1 MPIFDEPLKTVYHIT
16 VILVSLDNIRPGDN
30 SKLSIA
36 LKADSSFA
44 DYIYVLKPRETSLIM
59 IIGACSALVA
69 AATLNGAFPVKDFI
83 LAMVA
88 IALGS
93 AGANGLTNYLDR
105 NVDALMK
112 RTCNRVL
119 PAKRIEPPEKVL
131 ALTLALIIAG
141 LVIAWFLSPVCFF
154 IGLIGVLAS
163 AIWRKTISCTF
174 FGIIAGSAPV
184 LIGWYAITKQ
194 PTIEIMPVFLF
205 CMIACW
211 TPTHVWTLMLANRED
226 YESAG
231 LHYFPL
237 SFKDTTVIKMLAVLS
252 MALSS
257 FAVMIYFLVGRFH
270 WLYLSVSVVLSLI
283 MIVANLRLLFNP
295 TSGNAWTVYKLSAFP
310 YLGIIFTV
318 MAIDAWLI

>member
-1 MPIFDEPLKTVYHIT
+1 M
-16 VILVSLDNIRPGDN
+16 
-30 SKLSIA
+30 SIA
-36 LKADSSFA
+36 IKADYGFA
-44 DYIYVLKPRETSLIM
+44 DYIYVLKPRETSLIL

-69 AATLNGAFPVKDFI
+69 AATLNAAFPVKDFI

-119 PAKRIEPPEKVL
+119 PAKRIQPPEKAL
-131 ALTLALIIAG
+131 ALTLALIIAS
-141 LVIAWFLSPVCFF
+141 LVIAWFLSPICFL
-154 IGLIGVLAS
+154 IGLVGVLAS
-163 AIWRKTISCTF
+163 GIWRKTISCTF

-194 PTIEIMPVFLF
+194 PSVDIMPVLLF

-211 TPTHVWTLMLANRED
+211 TPTHVWTLMMANRED

-252 MALSS
+252 IVLSVC
-257 FAVMIYFLVGRFH
+257 AVLVYFLVAGFH
-270 WLYLSVSVVLSLI
+270 WLYLSVAVVLSLI

-295 TSGNAWTVYKLSAFP
+295 TSKNSWAVYKLSAFP

-318 MAIDAWLI
+318 MAIDAWLL